1 MQVIKLVTFHTNV
14 ATKKFSLVNRIR
26 EMVTFDLCKRIKKE
40 VFCCCCKHGKEKK
53 FWVPTRNWP
62 HAHKEKNTF
71 LYFFTELKT
80 SHLSYSIYK
89 HDTVNIADPRSM
101 QDVSLTIEFLWL
113 SGRASELAIWR
124 SEVWFLIVNLVLL
137 SWHNAKTSFPN
148 IFLITV
154 ATKIIHFQ
162 ALDRFSSEKALFPVR
177 MKYVVHYAKPSWCW
191 TYSLNLESSPLRCF
205 W

>member
-1 MQVIKLVTFHTNV
+1 ML
-14 ATKKFSLVNRIR
+14 IR
-26 EMVTFDLCKRIKKE
+26 K
-40 VFCCCCKHGKEKK
+40 
-53 FWVPTRNWP
+53 
-62 HAHKEKNTF
+62 KNTF
-71 LYFFTELKT
+71 PYFFTELKT

-101 QDVSLTIEFLWL
+101 QDISLTIEFLWL
-113 SGRASELAIWR
+113 SGRASEHAIWR

-137 SWHNAKTSFPN
+137 SWHNNKTSFPN

-154 ATKIIHFQ
+154 ATKIIYFQ
-162 ALDRFSSEKALFPVR
+162 ALNTFSSEKALFPVR
-177 MKYVVHYAKPSWCW
+177 MKYIVHYAKPSWCW

>member
-1 MQVIKLVTFHTNV
+1 
-14 ATKKFSLVNRIR
+14 
-26 EMVTFDLCKRIKKE
+26 MVTFDLCKQIEKE
-40 VFCCCCKHGKEKK
+40 VFFCCCKHGKEKK
-53 FWVPTRNWP
+53 FWVPTRNQP

-71 LYFFTELKT
+71 PYFFTELKT

-101 QDVSLTIEFLWL
+101 QDISLTIEFLWL
-113 SGRASELAIWR
+113 SGRASEHAIWR

-137 SWHNAKTSFPN
+137 SWHNDKTSLPN

-162 ALDRFSSEKALFPVR
+162 ALNTFSSEKALFPVR
-177 MKYVVHYAKPSWCW
+177 MKYVVHHAKPSWCW
-191 TYSLNLESSPLRCF
+191 TYSLSLESSPLHCF